1 MVVLHLLQL
10 FLAFFVLAYSAQY
23 RSWGFIVFH
32 QIVTIGFI
40 GEDKAIEV
48 EEFFKTNPVPT
59 AERVIRQS
67 LEAIRNNTQWLK
79 RDQDSIR
86 EWLKNEAQS

>member
-1 MVVLHLLQL
+1 MHSVVL
-10 FLAFFVLAYSAQY
+10 FVFYCFS
-23 RSWGFIVFH
+23 GFIVFH